1 MAYEAKERNTAS
13 ARFCRNPTGRGF
25 AGGLRCQARSEGNDR
40 SRPRLSCIPSRKAAV
55 APAWDLFSDSIV
67 LRDCL
72 TDLPDDSGSGP
83 LADAVKLMEMWN
95 NCKIV
100 TIKIGMEPKMD
111 LEQTRY
117 NMVEQ
122 QIRPW
127 DVLDQKVLNLLF
139 ELRREEFVP
148 AVYRSLAFVD
158 MEIPL
163 GYGEVMLAPKMEA
176 RILQELQ
183 IKKTDRILEVGSGS
197 GYLTA
202 LLARQGEHVY
212 SVEIVPEL
220 KAMAEKN
227 LQTHD
232 ISNVTLE
239 QGNAARGWPDH
250 GPYDVIVLT
259 GSTPVLPEAF
269 QNNLK
274 TGGRLFAVVG
284 DAPVMEAILVT
295 CVAQDKEAGVYNRI
309 SLFETCIPPLKN
321 AQQPERFV
329 F

>member
-1 MAYEAKERNTAS
+1 
-13 ARFCRNPTGRGF
+13 
-25 AGGLRCQARSEGNDR
+25 
-40 SRPRLSCIPSRKAAV
+40 
-55 APAWDLFSDSIV
+55 
-67 LRDCL
+67 
-72 TDLPDDSGSGP
+72 
-83 LADAVKLMEMWN
+83 
-95 NCKIV
+95 
-100 TIKIGMEPKMD
+100 MD

-163 GYGEVMLAPKMEA
+163 GHGEVMLAPKMEA

-202 LLARQGEHVY
+202 LLAKQGEHVY

-227 LQTHD
+227 LQTHG

-239 QGNAARGWPDH
+239 QGDAAHGWPGH

-269 QNNLK
+269 QNSLK
-274 TGGRLFAVVG
+274 TGGRMFAVVG
-284 DAPVMEAILVT
+284 DAPVMEAVLVT
-295 CVAQDKEAGVYNRI
+295 CVAQEKEAGVYNTV
-309 SLFETCIPPLKN
+309 SLFETCIPLLKN

>member
-1 MAYEAKERNTAS
+1 
-13 ARFCRNPTGRGF
+13 
-25 AGGLRCQARSEGNDR
+25 
-40 SRPRLSCIPSRKAAV
+40 
-55 APAWDLFSDSIV
+55 
-67 LRDCL
+67 
-72 TDLPDDSGSGP
+72 
-83 LADAVKLMEMWN
+83 
-95 NCKIV
+95 
-100 TIKIGMEPKMD
+100 MD

-163 GYGEVMLAPKMEA
+163 GHGEVMLAPKMEA

-202 LLARQGEHVY
+202 LLARQGKHVY

-232 ISNVTLE
+232 ITNVTLE
-239 QGNAARGWPDH
+239 QGDAAGGWPDH

-269 QNNLK
+269 QNSLK

-284 DAPVMEAILVT
+284 DAPVMEAVLVT
-295 CVAQDKEAGVYNRI
+295 CVAQDKEAGVYNTV
-309 SLFETCIPPLKN
+309 SLFETCIPLLKN

>member
-1 MAYEAKERNTAS
+1 
-13 ARFCRNPTGRGF
+13 
-25 AGGLRCQARSEGNDR
+25 
-40 SRPRLSCIPSRKAAV
+40 
-55 APAWDLFSDSIV
+55 
-67 LRDCL
+67 
-72 TDLPDDSGSGP
+72 
-83 LADAVKLMEMWN
+83 MEIWN

-100 TIKIGMEPKMD
+100 TIKTGMESEMN

-139 ELRREEFVP
+139 ELQREEFVP

-158 MEIPL
+158 MEIQL
-163 GYGEVMLAPKMEA
+163 GHGEVMLAPKMEA

-183 IKKTDRILEVGSGS
+183 IKKTDCILEVGSGS

-227 LQTHD
+227 LQVHG

-239 QGNAARGWPDH
+239 QGDAAHGWPGH
-250 GPYDVIVLT
+250 EPYDVIVLT
-259 GSTPVLPEAF
+259 GSTPVLPETF
-269 QNNLK
+269 QNSLK

-284 DAPVMEAILVT
+284 DAPVMEAVLVT
-295 CVAQDKEAGVYNRI
+295 CVAQEKAAGVYNTI
-309 SLFETCIPPLKN
+309 SLFETCIPLLRN